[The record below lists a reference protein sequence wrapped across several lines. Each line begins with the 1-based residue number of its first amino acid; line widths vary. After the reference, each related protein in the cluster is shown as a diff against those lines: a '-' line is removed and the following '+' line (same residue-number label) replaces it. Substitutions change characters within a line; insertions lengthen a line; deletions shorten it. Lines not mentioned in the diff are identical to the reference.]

1 MVERERTASEKKR
14 GFKQPAH
21 TIALGKVLGQ
31 HTDLEKMIEESP
43 RDMELEDSK
52 LENRTS
58 PVTLVRAAIKS
69 DLSIGEMSCASSS
82 STGATKFWRKI

>member
-31 HTDLEKMIEESP
+31 HTDLEKDDRGIAEKHGIRRLKAGKKYVPSDTRES
-43 RDMELEDSK
+43 RDQIRSFNRRDELCEQQFDRCYK
-52 LENRTS
+52 VL
-58 PVTLVRAAIKS
+58 A
-69 DLSIGEMSCASSS
+69 
-82 STGATKFWRKI
+82 